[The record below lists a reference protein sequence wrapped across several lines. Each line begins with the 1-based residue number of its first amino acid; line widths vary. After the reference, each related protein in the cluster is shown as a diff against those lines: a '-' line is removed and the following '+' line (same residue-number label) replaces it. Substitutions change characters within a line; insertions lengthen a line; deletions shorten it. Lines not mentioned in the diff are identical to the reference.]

1 MKIGVYLRNMGP
13 HASRENLRACARTAD
28 ALPLDDLWV
37 FDHLAIPPE
46 DSEGSGGLYVDP
58 LATLAFIAGVTE
70 RINIGTGVLVLPYR
84 PALLTAKWAA
94 SIQSLA
100 GGRLML
106 GVGVGWMAAEFRALG
121 VARSRRGALT
131 DEALEILHRC
141 FAADEVEVNGQ
152 RLLFLPRPERPRV
165 FVGGSGTHAL
175 RRAVQFGDGWMPGN
189 VDAESLESPLRELRA
204 MADEAGKRSP
214 EVVVAGRLGSDEPR
228 RVSDRIARFSELGVT
243 RFAFN
248 DRYEDGDDF
257 VRYAERIAR
266 VVSES

>member
-28 ALPLDDLWV
+28 ALPIDDLWV

-46 DSEGSGGLYVDP
+46 DSEGSGGLYVDA
-58 LATLAFIAGVTE
+58 LATLAFVAGVTE

-121 VARSRRGALT
+121 VPRSRRGALT

-141 FAADEVEVNGQ
+141 FANDEVEVNGQ
-152 RLLFLPRPERPRV
+152 RFLFLPRPERPRV
-165 FVGGSGTHAL
+165 FVGGTGSHAL
-175 RRAVQFGDGWMPGN
+175 RRAVHLADGWMPGN
-189 VDAESLESPLRELRA
+189 IEADSLEAPLRALRA
-204 MADEAGKRSP
+204 MADDAGKRSP
-214 EVVVAGRLGSDEPR
+214 EVVVAGRLESDDSR
-228 RVSDRIARFSELGVT
+228 RASDRIARFAELGVT

-248 DRYEDGDDF
+248 DRYEGADDF
-257 VRYAERIAR
+257 KRYAERIHRAIA
-266 VVSES
+266 

>member
-28 ALPLDDLWV
+28 ESPIDDLWV

-46 DSEGSGGLYVDP
+46 DSEGSGGLYVEP
-58 LATLAFIAGVTE
+58 LATLAFVAGVTE
-70 RINIGTGVLVLPYR
+70 RIRIGTGVLVLPYR

-94 SIQSLA
+94 SIQLLA
-100 GGRLML
+100 GNRLML

-121 VARSRRGALT
+121 VPRTQRGALT

-152 RLLFLPRPERPRV
+152 RFLFLPRPQRPSV
-165 FVGGSGTHAL
+165 FVGGSGAHAW
-175 RRAVQFGDGWMPGN
+175 RRAVHLADGWMPGN
-189 VDAESLESPLRELRA
+189 VDAQALEGPMRELRA
-204 MADEAGKRSP
+204 VADEAGKPMP
-214 EVVVAGRLGSDEPR
+214 EVVVAGRIGSDEPR
-228 RVSDRIARFSELGVT
+228 RASERLARLAELGVT

-248 DRYEDGDDF
+248 DRYSNADDF
-257 VRYAERIAR
+257 SRYAERIAR
-266 VVSES
+266 VVSEA